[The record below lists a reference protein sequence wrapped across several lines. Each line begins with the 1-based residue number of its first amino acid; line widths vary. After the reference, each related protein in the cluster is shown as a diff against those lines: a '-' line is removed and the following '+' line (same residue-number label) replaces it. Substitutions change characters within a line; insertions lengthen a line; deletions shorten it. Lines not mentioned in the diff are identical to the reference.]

1 MKKKLKILIVEDI
14 KYDYI
19 AINRAL
25 DKSEL
30 DCKIL
35 WVKQSKDAIQL
46 LRSASIDIVLIDYKL
61 PDENGLELFKKIKKN
76 KLDVPVV
83 FVAASGNESIAAEA
97 IKLGAQ
103 DYIVKDPLGRYLEII
118 PDVIKK
124 ALTQWKIEQEQKI
137 SAEKLKRSEERF
149 RAIFETAKDSI
160 FIKDKTLKYTQVNP
174 AMEKLFG
181 LPASKLIEMTD
192 DELFGKEAGAYIRE
206 TDYRVLSG
214 EIIEDER
221 AKPVKGI
228 MKTFHV
234 VKIPMHDNTGKVMGL
249 YGIAR
254 DITERKQAEEALK
267 KKNIELES
275 FNKMAVGRELKMI
288 ELKKEINE
296 LLEKSGKEPKYKIA
310 E

>member
-30 DCKIL
+30 ECKIL

-46 LRSASIDIVLIDYKL
+46 LRSGSIDIVLIDYKL

-124 ALTQWKIEQEQKI
+124 ALTQWKAEQNRKQV
-137 SAEKLKRSEERF
+137 AEELRKSEERF

-206 TDYRVLSG
+206 TDYRVLRG
-214 EIIEDER
+214 EIIEDEHT
-221 AKPVKGI
+221 KPVKGV
-228 MKTFHV
+228 MKTFHF
-234 VKIPMHDNTGKVMGL
+234 VKIPMHD
-249 YGIAR
+249 
-254 DITERKQAEEALK
+254 
-267 KKNIELES
+267 
-275 FNKMAVGRELKMI
+275 
-288 ELKKEINE
+288 
-296 LLEKSGKEPKYKIA
+296 
-310 E
+310 